1 MLTEFLEDLLQKKP
15 NILRDQLVTID
26 ASTQQ
31 ETIDIEKVQKTPIE
45 ELDREEKV
53 KVMFT
58 LLKQLQTFLSANNLT
73 VLVPQQR
80 ETRNVGPYSHQM
92 NTIS

>member
-15 NILRDQLVTID
+15 NILRDQLASID
-26 ASTQQ
+26 ASTRH
-31 ETIDIEKVQKTPIE
+31 ETIDIEKIQKTPIE

-58 LLKQLQTFLSANNLT
+58 LLKQLQPFLSANNLT
-73 VLVPQQR
+73 V
-80 ETRNVGPYSHQM
+80 
-92 NTIS
+92 